1 MSKPAR
7 GSLAS
12 MAVPKAV
19 ASTPS
24 SVPAEPTLVPAASS
38 DAPREAPRPS
48 APMPRRAAG
57 DMKTVQVR
65 ISKAGWRA
73 LRDLASDNDTSLE
86 ALMVEALNDVL
97 LKYQKPPV
105 VQRRVGERG
114 QEREE

>member
-19 ASTPS
+19 PPTASPIAAA
-24 SVPAEPTLVPAASS
+24 VPAPEVERAPADQPTMPT
-38 DAPREAPRPS
+38 
-48 APMPRRAAG
+48 PRRAPA
-57 DMKTVQVR
+57 DIKTVQVR
-65 ISKAGWRA
+65 INKPGWKA
-73 LRDLASDNDTSLE
+73 LRDLAGDNDTSLE

-97 LKYQKPPV
+97 LKYKKPPV
-105 VQRRVGERG
+105 VQRRIGERG

>member
-19 ASTPS
+19 ASPPAQVQADTSAAPLPS
-24 SVPAEPTLVPAASS
+24 NDAA
-38 DAPREAPRPS
+38 REAPKPI
-48 APMPRRAAG
+48 APVPRRVAA
-57 DMKTVQVR
+57 DLKTVQVR
-65 ISKAGWRA
+65 INKLGWRA

-86 ALMVEALNDVL
+86 ALMVEALNDLL
-97 LKYQKPPV
+97 LKNQKPPI

>member
-19 ASTPS
+19 PASPS
-24 SVPAEPTLVPAASS
+24 PAAV
-38 DAPREAPRPS
+38 APATEPQRERASPP
-48 APMPRRAAG
+48 AAAAPRRAAG

-65 ISKAGWRA
+65 INKAGWRA

-97 LKYQKPPV
+97 LKNQRPPI

>member
-7 GSLAS
+7 GSLAA

-19 ASTPS
+19 APA
-24 SVPAEPTLVPAASS
+24 SVAASAPA
-38 DAPREAPRPS
+38 DAPVGTEAAREAPKPS
-48 APMPRRAAG
+48 APVPRRAAG

-65 ISKAGWRA
+65 INKQGWRA

-97 LKYQKPPV
+97 LKNKRPPI

>member
-7 GSLAS
+7 GSLAA

-19 ASTPS
+19 APASAPADAPAGTDAAREMPKPSTP
-24 SVPAEPTLVPAASS
+24 V
-38 DAPREAPRPS
+38 
-48 APMPRRAAG
+48 PRRAAG

-65 ISKAGWRA
+65 INKQGWRA

-97 LKYQKPPV
+97 LKNQRPPI

>member
-19 ASTPS
+19 TPPPG
-24 SVPAEPTLVPAASS
+24 PAPAVAVS
-38 DAPREAPRPS
+38 ATEVTREAVVQPVGPT
-48 APMPRRAAG
+48 PRRAPA

-65 ISKAGWRA
+65 INKQGWRA

-86 ALMVEALNDVL
+86 ALMVDALNDVL
-97 LKYQKPPV
+97 LKNQRPPI

>member
-12 MAVPKAV
+12 MAGPKAV
-19 ASTPS
+19 
-24 SVPAEPTLVPAASS
+24 PAAPAQVEAAPVSPPPS
-38 DAPREAPRPS
+38 DVTRPSTQPS
-48 APMPRRAAG
+48 APTPRRAAG
-57 DMKTVQVR
+57 DLKTVQVR
-65 ISKAGWRA
+65 INKLGWRA

-86 ALMVEALNDVL
+86 ALMVEALNDLL
-97 LKYQKPPV
+97 LKNQRPPI

>member
-7 GSLAS
+7 GSLAA

-19 ASTPS
+19 A
-24 SVPAEPTLVPAASS
+24 PANAPT
-38 DAPREAPRPS
+38 DAPTSPDAAREAPKPA
-48 APMPRRAAG
+48 APVPRRTAG

-65 ISKAGWRA
+65 INKQGWRA

-97 LKYQKPPV
+97 LKNQRPPI

>member
-19 ASTPS
+19 APPPASTPAVAVS
-24 SVPAEPTLVPAASS
+24 AAEASQETVAQPAGPA
-38 DAPREAPRPS
+38 
-48 APMPRRAAG
+48 PRRAPA

-65 ISKAGWRA
+65 INKQGWRA

-97 LKYQKPPV
+97 LKNQKPPI

-114 QEREE
+114 LEREE

>member
-12 MAVPKAV
+12 MSVPKAV
-19 ASTPS
+19 APS
-24 SVPAEPTLVPAASS
+24 SAAAVAVPVEAAPEAPSQPAEPKPRRPAA
-38 DAPREAPRPS
+38 
-48 APMPRRAAG
+48 

-65 ISKAGWRA
+65 INKPGWMA
-73 LRDLASDNDTSLE
+73 LRDLAGDRDTSLE
-86 ALMVEALNDVL
+86 GLMVEALNDVL
-97 LKYQKPPV
+97 LKYKKPPV

>member
-19 ASTPS
+19 TPP
-24 SVPAEPTLVPAASS
+24 PAPTPAVAVSATEAPQEAMPQPAA
-38 DAPREAPRPS
+38 PT
-48 APMPRRAAG
+48 PRRTPA

-65 ISKAGWRA
+65 INKQGWRA

-97 LKYQKPPV
+97 LKNRRPPI

>member
-12 MAVPKAV
+12 MAVPKAI
-19 ASTPS
+19 TPP
-24 SVPAEPTLVPAASS
+24 PAQAQADTPAAPPTQS
-38 DAPREAPRPS
+38 DATREAPKPT
-48 APMPRRAAG
+48 APVPRRVAG
-57 DMKTVQVR
+57 DLKTVQVR
-65 ISKAGWRA
+65 INKLGWRA

-86 ALMVEALNDVL
+86 ALMVEALNDLL
-97 LKYQKPPV
+97 LKNQRPPI

>member
-19 ASTPS
+19 SSAAS
-24 SVPAEPTLVPAASS
+24 PAVTAPAA
-38 DAPREAPRPS
+38 EAPRAEVAQPS
-48 APMPRRAAG
+48 EPAPRRPAG

-65 ISKAGWRA
+65 INKVGWRS

-114 QEREE
+114 QEREL

>member
-19 ASTPS
+19 SSSAAPAVSTPAAEAPRQEAS
-24 SVPAEPTLVPAASS
+24 QPAEPT
-38 DAPREAPRPS
+38 
-48 APMPRRAAG
+48 PRRAPV

-65 ISKAGWRA
+65 INKAGWKA
-73 LRDLASDNDTSLE
+73 LRDLGDDNDKSLE

-97 LKYQKPPV
+97 LKYKKPPV

-114 QEREE
+114 QERGE